1 MTTNHITAE
10 PCFVDRVAGALMTGL
25 SVAAMLA
32 FVVVVMA
39 MAGG

>member
-1 MTTNHITAE
+1 MTTRPITAE

-32 FVVVVMA
+32 LVIVVMA
-39 MAGG
+39 AAGG